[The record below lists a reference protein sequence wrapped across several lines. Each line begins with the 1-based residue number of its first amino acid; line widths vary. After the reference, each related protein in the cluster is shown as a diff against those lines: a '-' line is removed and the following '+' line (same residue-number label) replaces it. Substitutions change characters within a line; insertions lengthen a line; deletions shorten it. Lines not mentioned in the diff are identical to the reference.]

1 MPKLVKK
8 SKLEKNDN
16 TEKETKLLIPRK
28 YQTLI
33 ALAVV
38 LIVFMVYYA
47 PMYFGNETFSSG
59 DIVTAKSARTYI
71 DNEHEEFTLWYPYIF
86 GGMPGYALTVGYK
99 WFNLMYVGFTTVK
112 VAFASLFSVDYAIW
126 SFYLLILAI
135 TSYFL
140 ILYLT
145 DNKLISLFGSLST
158 AFSTGI
164 VLFLMIG
171 HVTKLTALCFF
182 PLLLLIVL
190 KFEKKIKLLD
200 IALLII
206 ALQLSFQGWHVQI
219 IFYMLLS
226 ILIYYLFNIVYSL
239 IKKENNAL
247 KQFIK
252 SGLVF
257 LGAFVVALLI
267 QSDNLTQIYAY
278 NEYSTRGTKSITE
291 TNAGESAKSES
302 DFYQYATNW
311 SFPLEDLG
319 TFIVPSFMG
328 FGKSIYNGPLNNYQP
343 VMVNTYFGQIPLTEN
358 PMYMGIIVLFLALFG
373 IFANYKKRFV
383 QYLALLSVFSLLVSF
398 GRYFSPMFDLMFY
411 NFPFF
416 DKFRAPIMTLIII
429 QLSLPVLAALG
440 LKSII
445 DFIRTKDESVK
456 KVILYA
462 AGAFT
467 LLLLVSFLANSGL
480 KDWFVGR
487 VNEFAAA
494 NPRMS
499 QQFRALS
506 DYMGDMFVGD
516 MQFAFGL
523 CAVVFWLAYAFV
535 IKKLP
540 QTVFL
545 IAVVVLSFTDLAR
558 VNKRFEE
565 YHTDQKS
572 EAVFVEPGYI
582 TAIKKINNDQ
592 PFRILN
598 LKQDGSLGSFN
609 QNSNFNS
616 HFLIQD
622 LYGYSAI
629 KPRSYQD
636 YMDVVGPTNQ
646 TMWRMLNVKYIILDQ
661 QTNIPFLRPIYNDGK
676 TFLYEFTD
684 VLPRA
689 YFVDSLVAAKP
700 VDILNAVKNNS
711 FDPGQKAFV
720 YDNPVNIEV
729 PDSGASVSVTKY
741 LDEEI
746 DLDVVATGNNLL
758 FLGDTYYP
766 KGWSAYIDGNETKIL
781 RLNHGFRGIVVPKGE
796 HKIEFIYK
804 PTSFLISKY
813 LALVL
818 SSITIIGLVLG
829 FYMERKKKA
838 VKEALD
844 T

>member
-1 MPKLVKK
+1 MAKSVKK
-8 SKLEKNDN
+8 TKSEHNNAEKQY
-16 TEKETKLLIPRK
+16 KLLIPAK
-28 YQTLI
+28 YQTLV

-38 LIVFMVYYA
+38 LLVFMVYYS
-47 PMYFGNETFSSG
+47 PMYFENQTFSSG
-59 DIVTAKSARTYI
+59 DIITAQSARTYI
-71 DNEHEEFTLWYPYIF
+71 DNEHDDFTLWYPYIF
-86 GGMPGYALTVGYK
+86 CGMPGYALTVGYK

-112 VAFASLFSVDYAIW
+112 VAFASLFSVDYAVW

-145 DNKLISLFGSLST
+145 DNKLIALFGGLST

-182 PLLLLIVL
+182 PLLLLMVL

-200 IALLII
+200 VAILTVAM
-206 ALQLSFQGWHVQI
+206 QLAFQGWHVQI

-226 ILIYYLFNIVYSL
+226 FLVYYIFNVVYAL
-239 IKKENNAL
+239 VKKENNAAM
-247 KQFIK
+247 QFIK
-252 SGLVF
+252 SGFVF
-257 LGAFVVALLI
+257 LGAFIVALLI
-267 QSDNLTQIYAY
+267 QSDNLTQIYEY

-291 TNAGESAKSES
+291 TDAGESAKSES
-302 DFYQYATNW
+302 DFYNYATNW
-311 SFPLEDLG
+311 SFPLEDMG

-328 FGKSIYNGPLNNYQP
+328 FGKSVYNGPLNNYQP
-343 VMVNTYFGQIPLTEN
+343 VMINTYFGKIPLTEN
-358 PMYMGIIVLFLALFG
+358 PMYMGVIVLFLALFG

-383 QYLALLSVFSLLVSF
+383 QYLALLSVFSLLLAF
-398 GRYFSPMFDLMFY
+398 GKYFSPVFDLMFY

-416 DKFRAPIMTLIII
+416 DKFRAPIMALIII
-429 QLSLPVLAALG
+429 QLSLPILAAFG

-445 DFIRTKDESVK
+445 DAVKTKDESLK
-456 KVILYA
+456 RIILYT

-467 LLLLVSFLANSGL
+467 LLLVVSFVANSGL
-480 KDWFVGR
+480 KDWFASR

-516 MQFAFGL
+516 MQFAFGI

-535 IKKLP
+535 IKKVP
-540 QTVFL
+540 QIVFL
-545 IAVVVLSFTDLAR
+545 VVVVVLSFSDLAR

-565 YHTDQKS
+565 YHTDQKAES
-572 EAVFVEPGYI
+572 LFVEPGYI
-582 TAIKKINNDQ
+582 KAIKKIGDDQ

-598 LKQDGSLGSFN
+598 LKQDGTLGSFN

-622 LYGYSAI
+622 LYGYSAV

-646 TMWRMLNVKYIILDQ
+646 TMWRMLNVKYIILEQ
-661 QTNIPFLRPIYNDGK
+661 QINMPTLRLLFNEGK
-676 TFLYEFTD
+676 TFLYEFTNA
-684 VLPRA
+684 LPRA
-689 YFVDSLVAAKP
+689 YFVDSLAAAKP
-700 VDILNAVKNNS
+700 IDILNAVKNNS
-711 FDPGQKAFV
+711 FDPKQKAFV
-720 YDNPVNIEV
+720 YDNPAKIDV
-729 PDSGASVSVTKY
+729 PDSGASVTVTKY
-741 LDEEI
+741 LDEKI
-746 DLDVVATGNNLL
+746 DLDATATGNNLL

-766 KGWSAYIDGNETKIL
+766 NGWHAYIDGNETDIL
-781 RLNHGFRGIVVPKGE
+781 RLNHGFRGIIVPKGE

-804 PTSFLISKY
+804 PTSFVVSKY
-813 LALVL
+813 LALGL
-818 SSITIIGLVLG
+818 SSLILIGLIFGL
-829 FYMERKKKA
+829 YMEKKKKTGEE
-838 VKEALD
+838 VLEI
-844 T
+844 